1 MKTDRI
7 FIGTIKKS
15 TYLEDKIK
23 FNNCDI
29 EDEFSSVDCVI
40 YEEYGS
46 KTYKKK
52 AYLYKIDDD
61 KYIDIEKL
69 SNVLDYILIN
79 KKIKSNSTLIL
90 NTKPNDENVL
100 YVDKTTL
107 VPYKSRSNN
116 ISLHHLKKT
125 LKTK

>member
-40 YEEYGS
+40 YEDYGN
-46 KTYKKK
+46 KTYKEK

-107 VPYKSRSNN
+107 VPYKSRSNY
-116 ISLHHLKKT
+116 ISLHDLKKT
-125 LKTK
+125 LKSK

>member
-40 YEEYGS
+40 YEDYGS
-46 KTYKKK
+46 KTYKKRHTCIR
-52 AYLYKIDDD
+52 LMMI
-61 KYIDIEKL
+61 
-69 SNVLDYILIN
+69 NILI
-79 KKIKSNSTLIL
+79 
-90 NTKPNDENVL
+90 
-100 YVDKTTL
+100 
-107 VPYKSRSNN
+107 
-116 ISLHHLKKT
+116 
-125 LKTK
+125 

>member
-15 TYLEDKIK
+15 TYLEYKIK

-40 YEEYGS
+40 YEDYGS
-46 KTYKKK
+46 KTYKEK

-116 ISLHHLKKT
+116 ISLRHLKKT